1 MKRVKSRPFSAEER
15 AFAEEKI
22 SNRLESGTWV
32 ELSAAE
38 TAGARCMSNE
48 FTTSDWN
55 GKLRSVADLKFL
67 SSHWD
72 TCLMKCDTLEANATQ
87 LREGDRMLSYNLES
101 GYHQF
106 RLHPMMR
113 EWFTVRFA

>member
-1 MKRVKSRPFSAEER
+1 LPNRPVAPFRMKGVKSRPFSAEER

-22 SNRLESGTWV
+22 SKRLARGTWV

-55 GKLRSVADLKFL
+55 GKPRSIADLKFL
-67 SSHWD
+67 YRIGI
-72 TCLMKCDTLEANATQ
+72 C
-87 LREGDRMLSYNLES
+87 
-101 GYHQF
+101 
-106 RLHPMMR
+106 
-113 EWFTVRFA
+113 V